1 LEKIDLKDNSF
12 EISKNNRMP
21 ANSNRKP
28 LPTVSPK
35 GPPPSNNKKC
45 VPLYPPRASSTSAP
59 SFLTLK
65 NVIMDADLSSDQK
78 LDLIDKISNL
88 Y

>member
-1 LEKIDLKDNSF
+1 MEKIDLKDNSF
-12 EISKNNRMP
+12 EISTNNRMP

-28 LPTVSPK
+28 LPTVAPK
-35 GPPPSNNKKC
+35 GPP
-45 VPLYPPRASSTSAP
+45 SATNPKFVP

-65 NVIMDADLSSDQK
+65 NVIMEADLSSDQK